1 MRIQPALVVDE
12 SRESCQKRRIC
23 VSTHS
28 VLPTDR
34 QTQGSIKEVAED
46 MWLAATK
53 KKTLQ
58 IWKNP
63 SEREFARSYNGDNNM
78 GFSHSHF
85 WHT

>member
-34 QTQGSIKEVAED
+34 QTPGSIKEVAED
-46 MWLAATK
+46 MWLAIE

-63 SEREFARSYNGDNNM
+63 SEREFAR
-78 GFSHSHF
+78 
-85 WHT
+85 